1 MACDFGQQ
9 KRIKMNKN
17 VSSISIVLIVL
28 LLAALACNIPTGQT
42 NTGSPVISGDNP
54 LPVVTQPPVVVLSGL
69 PIITMDGGTGYL
81 FPSGEIT
88 SGDNADRDIWW
99 NASQFVPATLMGS
112 LGQIDNLSAVTGITA
127 SSLTF
132 GTFVPTTGEGFA
144 VEVSRDG
151 QKTYALMRVV
161 NIDSELVITFEWI
174 YPFAGQVLP

>member
-1 MACDFGQQ
+1 
-9 KRIKMNKN
+9 MNKN
-17 VSSISIVLIVL
+17 ISPIFIILIVL
-28 LLAALACNIPTGQT
+28 LLAALACNIPTGLT

-54 LPVVTQPPVVVLSGL
+54 LPVITQPLVEVLSGL
-69 PIITMDGGTGYL
+69 PTVTMDGGTGYL

-88 SGDNADRDIWW
+88 SGDDADRDIWW

-112 LGQIDNLSAVTGITA
+112 LGQIDNLSAVNEITT

-132 GTFVPTTGEGFA
+132 GSFVPTAGEAFA

-151 QKTYALMRVV
+151 QVTYGLMRVV
-161 NIDSELVITFEWI
+161 NIDSEMNITFEWV